1 MTAPTVGSVPRAC
14 SLNCSSATFT
24 RMLRIAYAGPPKI
37 GWNDSVAN
45 VFVNRL
51 RSARVLRRL
60 PSSSMPLS
68 YADVTSL
75 P

>member
-1 MTAPTVGSVPRAC
+1 MMT
-14 SLNCSSATFT
+14 
-24 RMLRIAYAGPPKI
+24 LRIAYAGPPKI
-37 GWNDSVAN
+37 GWKLSVAY

-51 RSARVLRRL
+51 RSARVLRWL

-68 YADVTSL
+68 YADSTSL